1 MHHGVMLGAV
11 VAAASTLVLGSGCS
25 DIGPGARPGIARTE
39 LLALSRADA
48 AAPAPAVTA
57 IPVRYDQP
65 RTARITHPDGPGT
78 LFLEL
83 YFPPQSILHVNG
95 QPVCDT
101 CTVTVTVTATS
112 GYYGFTMA
120 PATLIFNASSTPT
133 VTVGYGTYG
142 DLSVYDSVPRY
153 ATPEA
158 FDQALAVWYESAPNL
173 WRRGRNSTRTGPGTV
188 VSGLEAPGA
197 HLLAALK

>member
-1 MHHGVMLGAV
+1 MLGTGV
-11 VAAASTLVLGSGCS
+11 VAASSLVLSLGCS
-25 DIGPGARPGIARTE
+25 DIEIGPRPGVSRAE
-39 LLALSRADA
+39 LLAPPRADA

-57 IPVRYDQP
+57 IPVRYDQA

-83 YFPPQSILHVNG
+83 NFPPQSILHVNG

-101 CTVTVTVTATS
+101 CTVTVTVTATP
-112 GYYGFTMA
+112 GYYGFTVA
-120 PATLIFNASSTPT
+120 PASMIFNASSTPT

-153 ATPEA
+153 ADAQA
-158 FDQALAVWYESAPNL
+158 FEQAQALWYESAPDL
-173 WRRGRNSTRTGPGTV
+173 WRRGRNSTRTGAGTV
-188 VSGLEAPGA
+188 VSGIETPGV

>member
-1 MHHGVMLGAV
+1 MLGTV
-11 VAAASTLVLGSGCS
+11 VAAASTLAFGAGC
-25 DIGPGARPGIARTE
+25 DDGPGPRPGVARGE
-39 LLALSRADA
+39 LLALPRADA
-48 AAPAPAVTA
+48 AAPAPTVTA
-57 IPVRYDQP
+57 IPVRYNQT

-83 YFPPQSILHVNG
+83 NFPPQSILHVNG

-101 CTVTVTVTATS
+101 CTVTVTVTATPGS
-112 GYYGFTMA
+112 YGFTLS
-120 PATLIFNASSTPT
+120 PATLIFNAASTPT
-133 VTVGYGTYG
+133 VTFGYSTYG

-153 ATPEA
+153 ATPQA
-158 FDQALAVWYESAPNL
+158 FEQALAVWYQTTPDA

-188 VSGLEAPGA
+188 VSGIEVPGA